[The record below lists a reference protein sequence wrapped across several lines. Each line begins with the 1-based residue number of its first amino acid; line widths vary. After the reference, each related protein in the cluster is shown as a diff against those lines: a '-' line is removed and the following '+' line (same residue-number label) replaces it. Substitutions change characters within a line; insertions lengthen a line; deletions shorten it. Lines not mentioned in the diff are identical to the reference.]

1 MAKYRRPV
9 LPADNTYET
18 ASTIPAAASFQDVP
32 PPSDETKGVRKAIPI
47 PAMVTMEEIKDTSRE
62 AEGKGEEKEKEIFV
76 QGVVIPPKPLP
87 PKDDGMSEILILH
100 DLSILFSKSKGRG
113 LTSRMLHEQLRQL
126 RIQPIRRRP

>member
-47 PAMVTMEEIKDTSRE
+47 PAMVTMEEIKDTSTE
-62 AEGKGEEKEKEIFV
+62 ADGKGEEKEKEIIV
-76 QGVVIPPKPLP
+76 QGVVIPPKPRP
-87 PKDDGMSEILILH
+87 PKDDGMSESRTLLH
-100 DLSILFSKSKGRG
+100 LAFSSSKSQAQIASS
-113 LTSRMLHEQLRQL
+113 LTD
-126 RIQPIRRRP
+126 I